1 MKTWQIVNNFKLAW
15 EELNS
20 DPEPMDD
27 IEIDAYIN
35 EAKAGYLEAE
45 GFDDDDYRVARM
57 K

>member
-1 MKTWQIVNNFKLAW
+1 MKTWQIVNNFKLAC